1 MIRLLGLAWLLT
13 ACAAPA
19 AMGGPD
25 AGGVGMFPCHLVPAA
40 EFEAAPKSAV
50 TSVAVDGLS
59 VTATGGSAACRTL
72 DDGAAACDVRGPG
85 YLRADSG
92 GRSLYAHAPGDRI
105 TTVVRSPAGLSCRQ
119 VGA

>member
-19 AMGGPD
+19 AMGSAGSSASGPD
-25 AGGVGMFPCHLVPAA
+25 AGGVGVSPCHLVSAA
-40 EFEAAPKSAV
+40 EFEAASQSAV
-50 TSVAVDGLS
+50 SSVAVDGLS

-85 YLRADSG
+85 YL
-92 GRSLYAHAPGDRI
+92 
-105 TTVVRSPAGLSCRQ
+105 
-119 VGA
+119 